1 MSENEQQVSV
11 AAKSRGEAESFI
23 DQRQAG
29 LQLMK
34 TLKLPR
40 MQEFKYEDL
49 PLVADQPQ
57 LTFNKSEAQN
67 VDKGAN
73 LVQCGTTTIKLDVPQ
88 QLKDAGVIFEDIFDA
103 EAAHPELVTQN
114 LMTRGVEPDENLLT
128 AYHRAYMNAGA
139 FLYIPKGVKVDD
151 PLVIQTIADDTQANP
166 LVSHL
171 LIVAAPDSSVKVV
184 QHLTSQGA
192 VQNSANLMVEI
203 IANRGSQVRFS
214 GLDEL
219 GPELT
224 TYFSRRATIDESA
237 KVEWAMAMMNEGHTV
252 GDVDSELLGE
262 GGKADSKLIAITDN
276 DQRCGINNRVTN
288 RGKHTTGL
296 INQRG
301 VVLGSSEL
309 IFNGIG
315 QIIHGAHGSNAEQQ
329 NRLLMMSPQAHGD
342 ANPILL
348 IDENDV
354 DAGHA
359 ASVGQV
365 DATQLYYLLSRGI
378 PKPIAERMV
387 IRGFLSAVL
396 TAIPAKSVRDEMV
409 TILERK
415 LQNVN

>member
-1 MSENEQQVSV
+1 MSENEQQVST
-11 AAKSRGEAESFI
+11 AATARGEAETFI

-29 LQLMK
+29 VQLMK

-40 MQEFKYEDL
+40 MQEFKYEDM
-49 PLVADQPQ
+49 PLIPDAPQ
-57 LTFNKSEAQN
+57 LVFNSSKAN
-67 VDKGAN
+67 DVDSGAN
-73 LVQCGTTTIKLDVPQ
+73 LVQCGSTTIKLNVPKKV
-88 QLKDAGVIFEDIFDA
+88 KDAGVIFEDIFEA
-103 EAAHPELVTQN
+103 EKDHADLIKQN
-114 LMTRGVEPDENLLT
+114 LMTRGVEPGENLLT
-128 AYHRAYMNAGA
+128 AYHRAYLNAGV
-139 FLYIPKGVKVDD
+139 FLYIPKGVQVED
-151 PLVIQTIADDTQANP
+151 PLVIQTIADDTQNNP
-166 LVSHL
+166 LISHL

-184 QHLTSQGA
+184 QHLTSQGS
-192 VQNSANLMVEI
+192 VKNSANLMVEI
-203 IANRGSQVRFS
+203 IANRGSNVRFS
-214 GLDEL
+214 GLDEF

-224 TYFSRRATIDESA
+224 TYFSRRATIDEQA

-262 GGKADSKLIAITDN
+262 GSKADSKLIAITDN

-329 NRLLMMSPQAHGD
+329 NRLLMMSPKAHGD

-365 DATQLYYLLSRGI
+365 DANQLYYLLSRGI

-387 IRGFLSAVL
+387 IREFLSAVL
-396 TAIPAKSVRDEMV
+396 TAIPAKSVREEMV
-409 TILERK
+409 SILERK